1 MALRR
6 AGLCLAGAAPLPP
19 GLLRL
24 GLPAAALEDVQ
35 RAALSGGPKEAF
47 AWLVKQQRLK
57 DDVLQ
62 RSAVEPLDAC
72 WRAVRAQEEVLPSWG
87 HKMAAW
93 EVECARLRAEHQ
105 ERRRRREEE
114 QGSRERPEVD
124 EEVVKEEPLVLPI
137 ALPKPRL
144 SAPGCYLW
152 GEVGR
157 GKTLMM
163 DLFALSLQQPHGVA
177 NEGVVVRRAHF
188 HDFMHGVH
196 QRIGK
201 SRSEG
206 SRAGVSAV
214 VDETAAGGPAVLC
227 FDEFQITNIA
237 DATLIMPLFS
247 ELFTREVVLV
257 ATSNRPP
264 TDLYKGGLNRELH
277 MPVFVGALERRLH
290 VHYLDA
296 PVDYRAKMRKAE
308 DDAGASSASSDFVL
322 EIPGLSSS
330 ALLAEAFAAA
340 AGGAV
345 PGAQKLPVA
354 WGRQVECASTAN
366 GVARFTFE
374 ELCDRPLSAEDY
386 TAMVTK
392 AQVHTFVVSG
402 VPRFTLKLHNEA
414 RRFTNLV
421 DTLYEHQCRLICSA
435 DAPLD
440 ELLVGMDRLC
450 SVEAKPAVEAESF
463 PEPVLRKHGDVSFM
477 VSSKSPCRPDTFAT
491 AEADSEAGTSVVH
504 FGNSGA
510 DSSESGDD
518 GIVGVMAQAA
528 DSLRESGFAARRCA
542 SRLLEMGTVA
552 YRAGHEA
559 RWRS

>member
-72 WRAVRAQEEVLPSWG
+72 WRAVRAQEE
-87 HKMAAW
+87 
-93 EVECARLRAEHQ
+93 
-105 ERRRRREEE
+105 
-114 QGSRERPEVD
+114 QGSRERLEVD
-124 EEVVKEEPLVLPI
+124 EEVVKEEPLVLPL
-137 ALPKPRL
+137 APPKPRL

-201 SRSEG
+201 LRSEG

-308 DDAGASSASSDFVL
+308 DDAGASSASSDFIL
-322 EIPGLSSS
+322 EALGVSSS

-354 WGRQVECASTAN
+354 WGRQVECRT
-366 GVARFTFE
+366 TQ
-374 ELCDRPLSAEDY
+374 P
-386 TAMVTK
+386 
-392 AQVHTFVVSG
+392 
-402 VPRFTLKLHNEA
+402 
-414 RRFTNLV
+414 
-421 DTLYEHQCRLICSA
+421 
-435 DAPLD
+435 
-440 ELLVGMDRLC
+440 
-450 SVEAKPAVEAESF
+450 
-463 PEPVLRKHGDVSFM
+463 
-477 VSSKSPCRPDTFAT
+477 
-491 AEADSEAGTSVVH
+491 
-504 FGNSGA
+504 
-510 DSSESGDD
+510 
-518 GIVGVMAQAA
+518 
-528 DSLRESGFAARRCA
+528 
-542 SRLLEMGTVA
+542 
-552 YRAGHEA
+552 
-559 RWRS
+559 W

>member
-87 HKMAAW
+87 RKMVAW
-93 EVECARLRAEHQ
+93 EVECASFE
-105 ERRRRREEE
+105 ERRRRREEQRRRQQE
-114 QGSRERPEVD
+114 QGSRERLEAD
-124 EEVVKEEPLVLPI
+124 EEVVKEEPLVLPL
-137 ALPKPRL
+137 APPKPRL

-201 SRSEG
+201 LRSEG

-308 DDAGASSASSDFVL
+308 DDAGASSASSDFIL
-322 EIPGLSSS
+322 EALGVSSS

-354 WGRQVECASTAN
+354 WGRQVECRT
-366 GVARFTFE
+366 TQ
-374 ELCDRPLSAEDY
+374 P
-386 TAMVTK
+386 
-392 AQVHTFVVSG
+392 
-402 VPRFTLKLHNEA
+402 
-414 RRFTNLV
+414 
-421 DTLYEHQCRLICSA
+421 
-435 DAPLD
+435 
-440 ELLVGMDRLC
+440 
-450 SVEAKPAVEAESF
+450 
-463 PEPVLRKHGDVSFM
+463 
-477 VSSKSPCRPDTFAT
+477 
-491 AEADSEAGTSVVH
+491 
-504 FGNSGA
+504 
-510 DSSESGDD
+510 
-518 GIVGVMAQAA
+518 
-528 DSLRESGFAARRCA
+528 
-542 SRLLEMGTVA
+542 
-552 YRAGHEA
+552 
-559 RWRS
+559 W